1 MKSEL
6 KMLAIWAVAVLLLLV
21 IGGMAAAVTRDVI
34 AGLVIAVIA
43 VALAGVANYDGLK
56 EWATR

>member
-1 MKSEL
+1 MRSEL
-6 KMLAIWAVAVLLLLV
+6 KCLAIWAVAGLLLIA
-21 IGGMAAAVTRDVI
+21 IGGMAAVVTRDVI
-34 AGLVIAVIA
+34 AGLVIAIIA

>member
-6 KMLAIWAVAVLLLLV
+6 KMLAIWAVAVLLLIA
-21 IGGMAAAVTRDVI
+21 IGGMAAVVTRDVI

-43 VALAGVANYDGLK
+43 VALAATANYDGLK
-56 EWATR
+56 EWTAR